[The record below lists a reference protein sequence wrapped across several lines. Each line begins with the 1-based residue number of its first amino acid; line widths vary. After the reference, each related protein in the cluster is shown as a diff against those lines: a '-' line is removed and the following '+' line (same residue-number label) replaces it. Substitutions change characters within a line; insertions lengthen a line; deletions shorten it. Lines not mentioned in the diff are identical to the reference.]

1 MEGSGKKGKAGS
13 IGSLPLVGRAGEG
26 QASSAEPGANTPP
39 GPAGHP
45 PHKGEEKSLFTKP
58 SLDDMGPGTDMTRP
72 ARKPADAAGG
82 FRKPTLEDIGH
93 NIAVPARGET
103 SLFRKNTLDEM
114 TVGRTEKPLNT
125 TGKLPE
131 KPVTEPSKRFSPLLE
146 GQPEKRAPSSSPQR
160 GEDSSPQEAKPIGS
174 ANLVRGAD
182 DPKPFIRAKS
192 GAGSYEDAGDL
203 KRQKKTKGKT
213 GRPGQ

>member
-1 MEGSGKKGKAGS
+1 MEGGGKKSGKASRESLLPAG
-13 IGSLPLVGRAGEG
+13 GEKVPGRADEG
-26 QASSAEPGANTPP
+26 QAT
-39 GPAGHP
+39 
-45 PHKGEEKSLFTKP
+45 SLFAKP

-72 ARKPADAAGG
+72 ARKPAAPDGSISPAATEGQSG

-93 NIAVPARGET
+93 NIAVPARPEA
-103 SLFRKNTLDEM
+103 SLFRKNSLDER

-131 KPVTEPSKRFSPLLE
+131 KPKTEPGQRFSPLLE
-146 GQPEKRAPSSSPQR
+146 GQPEKRDASSA
-160 GEDSSPQEAKPIGS
+160 SS
-174 ANLVRGAD
+174 D
-182 DPKPFIRAKS
+182 DPKPFIRANS
-192 GAGSYEDAGDL
+192 GVGSYEDAGDL